1 MKAKKCGRTYLAI
14 CGILVMFVVMLATGF
29 TFAQEKQQDYIKV
42 RYGVIPYFDYT
53 AWPIATELGWDH
65 ELGLDIELVKI
76 LDDPKASAA
85 LSRGDIDA
93 SGGCIGV
100 IVAVFPRTPEVRFF
114 NNGVQFKGFAIEIR
128 EGEYK
133 TYKDF
138 RAEGL
143 SEEEAIRAAVSQ
155 MKGKTLITQIPTYD
169 TAIAQTLE
177 QAGLT
182 LDDIER
188 IDMEQALGAVAFI
201 RGTAD
206 FYQGGFPQHLKLRK
220 AGGYVPLVEADQMG
234 LASLWFSNNETTE
247 RYYKEHKDVIIKLNA
262 IWYRMVRLMHEH
274 PEAALPLMGKL
285 LNDITAS
292 DFDYDYLK
300 LMFDNF
306 VYFAPMKVVEEEFLN
321 PGSRTYYARFVDYM
335 IKYREKEGDIPK
347 GTVRVKDMS
356 ITEEVHMYMTGD
368 TELMDWLNKPFTKEE
383 TRDRRYLLEK

>member
-1 MKAKKCGRTYLAI
+1 MKRKKDRWAYLAI
-14 CGILVMFVVMLATGF
+14 CVVLVMSVVMLASEF
-29 TFAQEKQQDYIKV
+29 TFAQEYFKV
-42 RYGVIPYFDYT
+42 KYGVIPYFDYC

-65 ELGLDIELVKI
+65 ELGLDIELVRI

-100 IVAVFPRTPEVRFF
+100 IVATFPRVPEVRFF
-114 NNGVQFKGFAIEIR
+114 NNGVQFKGFAIECR
-128 EGEYK
+128 EGEFK

-143 SEEEAIRAAVSQ
+143 SEKEAIRATVSQ
-155 MKGKTLITQIPTYD
+155 MKGKTLITQTPTFD
-169 TAIAQTLE
+169 TAIAQTIE

-182 LDDIER
+182 FDDINR
-188 IDMEQALGAVAFI
+188 IDMEQALGAAAFM

-234 LASLWFSNNETTE
+234 LASLWMSNNETTD
-247 RYYKEHKDVIIKLNA
+247 RFYKQHPDVVIKLNA

-274 PEAALPLMGKL
+274 PESALSLMGKL

-292 DFDYDYLK
+292 TFDYDYTK
-300 LMFDNF
+300 LIFDNF
-306 VYFAPMKVVEEEFLN
+306 VYFAPIEVVEERFLN
-321 PGSRTYYARFVDYM
+321 PGSRSYYGRFVDYM
-335 IKYREKEGDIPK
+335 IKYREEQGDIEK
-347 GTVRVKDMS
+347 GSVTVEDMS
-356 ITEEVHMYMTGD
+356 IIEEVHMYMTGD
-368 TELMDWLNKPFTKEE
+368 KELMDWMNKPFTKEE